1 MISPDLTT
9 ALQVAG
15 GLVLLLVCGD
25 LFVRGAVGVAERLKV
40 SPLVIGLTLVGFG
53 TSLPE
58 LFASIEGARLG
69 SPGIAVGNVVGSNIA
84 NVLLILGVS
93 ALIAPIAVAPG
104 TFRVNGPVL
113 IGATLLAILVFLL
126 GEIGRGV
133 GLCFLVLLIGFTG
146 YSYWRGRQGHSDEAL
161 SHLAEEV
168 EAAPPRKASMTLY
181 LGLTALGLA
190 GIVGGANLLVE
201 GAIALARSFAVSETV
216 IGLTIVAVGT
226 SLPELA
232 TSVIAAFRRHG
243 DVALGNVIGSN
254 IFNVLGILGA
264 TALYRPLA
272 VPAEIVALDAWVML
286 GSALLLIYFAM
297 TQRLIVR
304 WEGAVLLAGYG
315 GYLGYLLLA
324 GA

>member
-1 MISPDLTT
+1 MTY
-9 ALQVAG
+9 LQLLA

-58 LFASIEGARLG
+58 LFASLEGARLG

-84 NVLLILGVS
+84 NILLILGLS
-93 ALIAPIAVAPG
+93 ALIMPMAVTPG
-104 TFRVNGPVL
+104 TLRFNGPVL
-113 IGATLLAILVFLL
+113 VGTCLLAILLFLL
-126 GEIGRGV
+126 GEVGRVAGT
-133 GLCFLVLLIGFTG
+133 LFLVLLLGFTG
-146 YSYWRGRQGHSDEAL
+146 YSYWRGRQGSSDDPL

-168 EAAPPRKASMTLY
+168 EAATPRRASMPVY

-190 GIVGGANLLVE
+190 GIIGGANLLVE
-201 GAIALARSFAVSETV
+201 GAIELARRFAVTETV

-226 SLPELA
+226 SLPELV
-232 TSVIAAFRRHG
+232 TSVIAAFRRHS

-254 IFNVLGILGA
+254 IFNILGILGT

-272 VPAEIVALDAWVML
+272 VPAEIVALDVWVML
-286 GSALLLIYFAM
+286 AATLIIVFFAM
-297 TQRLIVR
+297 TKARIER
-304 WEGAVLLAGYG
+304 WEGALLLAGYG
-315 GYLGYLLLA
+315 IYLAYLLLA
-324 GA
+324 APPAGT